1 MTISIGPYSAG
12 MPFVTI
18 QDIRISQDPKYSDL
32 VSVDIG
38 LSNEKIIQLG
48 TNFSSVSFGNYVYF
62 STDKNEIDDLSSNTA
77 SLKKLMSSDSK
88 NKFYFSTQK
97 SDFKEKS
104 KSEEGAT
111 VYGFYHAKR
120 FSLEMS
126 DNLYVLVCSYRS
138 RNGQLSINNI
148 AKEVIIEG
156 GVSPINASVY
166 TLNDTIADYGSVNTV
181 WPGSVHLHNS
191 VFMAGAAH
199 LSVRHPT
206 LNVAQV
212 LNVKLKDL
220 RVVNAARSLD
230 YSFNTTQ
237 IVYFSPVTLSRN
249 TAGNINGMFTFDLM
263 NYAKNSTMLGPFVK
277 NDESLAAAVSIKNVV
292 IYHKLAGTEAL
303 GNSLTPG
310 KTMKCGLQASS
321 KYEPIAT
328 LGNNCSVIN
337 NTTNNGGMYEIAF
350 IDQEVK
356 AVNSGQA
363 LYKAEIVIEDKTN
376 KLVSNSILPLKTK
389 LKRVTDLMLMG
400 EDQNNFGAFNNLIND
415 YLTSVRTI
423 FGDTPFEDFSVAFW
437 RKNLLAL
444 VNKYNPNYD
453 SDRLLLVQIV
463 TEYLAKIE
471 NILNPFMDNKA
482 AIREDSKIYMAN
494 RNPANEVIKEFKDP
508 YQFIGT
514 ANYGFEYI
522 DQSIS
527 STDSII
533 PTVSFDNYKSRVTKE
548 AKKYNLVNTQA
559 ASLNVF
565 GFLSPESFNL
575 TPNPMQIPATSL
587 DISNDEVLPVLQSS
601 VFDNAVL
608 NTPRRDSVANR
619 TEQVFQA
626 NDVSMQRNPLKL
638 RDVLKRRGPA
648 RSIIDSEV
656 YLSSTSNF
664 VYENKKLVSLSG
676 SADSVISNSSSV
688 NVFTNAYAK
697 SFTNSILT
705 GLNGGSV
712 TSNLELLQGS
722 PASASYSQNSAAV
735 EALPAASKIIN
746 YNSVVQVQYLASY
759 DSTDGVT
766 KQNWTLL
773 SEQEY
778 NLSINQSKP
787 LVCRIVDVSSVV
799 SGQSPIATGPL
810 ASMFVLG
817 TPNTVAPPADPQLA
831 VDFNKSQVT
840 ETLALGDLDSIDILY
855 SKNVPI
861 VGEAPTVERTLS
873 TTTQNISAPNII
885 TTTSTT
891 STATG
896 Y

>member
-18 QDIRISQDPKYSDL
+18 QDIRISQDPKYPDL
-32 VSVDIG
+32 MTVDMG

-48 TNFSSVSFGNYVYF
+48 TTFGFISFGNYVHF
-62 STDKNEIDDLSSNTA
+62 STDKSEIEALSSNVA
-77 SLKKLMSSDSK
+77 ALKNIISSNPK
-88 NKFYFSTQK
+88 NKFYFRAKK

-104 KSEEGAT
+104 NSEEGSS
-111 VYGFYHAKR
+111 VYSFFHAKR
-120 FSLEMS
+120 FNLQMS

-148 AKEVIIEG
+148 AKEVLLEG
-156 GVSPINASVY
+156 GVSPINALVY
-166 TLNDTIADYGSVNTV
+166 TLNDTVTDYGSANTV
-181 WPGSVHLHNS
+181 WPGSVHLHNNTY
-191 VFMAGAAH
+191 MAGAAH
-199 LSVRHPT
+199 SNVNHPT
-206 LNVAQV
+206 LSAAGV

-220 RVVNAARSLD
+220 RVINAARSLD

-249 TAGNINGMFTFDLM
+249 AAGNINGMFTFDLM
-263 NYAKNSTMLGPFVK
+263 NYAKNSTMLGSFVK
-277 NDESLAAAVSIKNVV
+277 NNESLATAVSIKNVI
-292 IYHKLAGTEAL
+292 IYHKLVGTEAL

-310 KTMKCGLQASS
+310 KARKCGLQASS

-328 LGNNCSVIN
+328 LGNNCNVIS

-356 AVNSGQA
+356 GIKSGQA
-363 LYKAEIVIEDKTN
+363 LYKAEIIVEDKTN
-376 KLVSNSILPLKTK
+376 KLVSDSILPLKTK

-400 EDQNNFGAFNNLIND
+400 ANQFNDEFNNLIND
-415 YLTSVRTI
+415 YLTSIRTI

-453 SDRLLLVQIV
+453 SDRLLLVQIIR
-463 TEYLAKIE
+463 EYLAKIE
-471 NILNPFMDNKA
+471 KILSPFVDNKA
-482 AIREDSKIYMAN
+482 AIREDSKIYMSI
-494 RNPANEVIKEFKDP
+494 RNPTNEATKEFEDP
-508 YQFIGT
+508 YQFVGT

-527 STDSII
+527 SADSIV
-533 PTVSFDNYKSRVTKE
+533 PTVSFANYKSRVNKE

-575 TPNPMQIPATSL
+575 TPNPMRIAAASL
-587 DISNDEVLPVLQSS
+587 DISNDDVLPVLQSS
-601 VFDNAVL
+601 VFGNDVL
-608 NTPRRDSVANR
+608 DTPRRSSITSR
-619 TEQVFQA
+619 TRQVLQA
-626 NDVSMQRNPLKL
+626 GNVSMQRNPLRL
-638 RDVLKRRGPA
+638 RDVLRASPTA
-648 RSIIDSEV
+648 RSIIDSEE

-664 VYENKKLVSLSG
+664 IYENKKLVSLSG
-676 SADSVISNSSSV
+676 STEPVVFNSSSA

-697 SFTNSILT
+697 SFVDN
-705 GLNGGSV
+705 SV
-712 TSNLELLQGS
+712 TGPRGGLIASNLGLLQGS

-735 EALPAASKIIN
+735 NKLSAASKLIN

-759 DSTDGVT
+759 DTTGDVM

-773 SEQEY
+773 SEQQY

-787 LVCRIVDVSSVV
+787 LVCRIVEVSNVV
-799 SGQSPIATGPL
+799 SGESPITTAPL
-810 ASMFVLG
+810 TSMFVLG
-817 TPNTVAPPADPQLA
+817 TPNTTITSADPQLA
-831 VDFNKSQVT
+831 VKFNNTQVA
-840 ETLALGDLDSIDILY
+840 ESLNLGDMDSVNVLY
-855 SKNVPI
+855 SKNVP
-861 VGEAPTVERTLS
+861 VTTDTEEDTLPTTVE
-873 TTTQNISAPNII
+873 NISTPNII

-891 STATG
+891 RTVTG